1 VDEGENRLSRDAA
14 ARTAALQSEAAALRD
29 RLDTLLA
36 ELDRRRLRARGD
48 LTKVR
53 RYGLPLLGALILVG
67 AVVAFA
73 RARG

>member
-1 VDEGENRLSRDAA
+1 VDEGEDRLSRDAA
-14 ARTAALQSEAAALRD
+14 ARTAALASEAAALRE

-36 ELDRRRLRARGD
+36 ELDRRRLRVRGD

-53 RYGLPLLGALILVG
+53 RYALPLLGAVLVVG
-67 AVVAFA
+67 AVVVFA